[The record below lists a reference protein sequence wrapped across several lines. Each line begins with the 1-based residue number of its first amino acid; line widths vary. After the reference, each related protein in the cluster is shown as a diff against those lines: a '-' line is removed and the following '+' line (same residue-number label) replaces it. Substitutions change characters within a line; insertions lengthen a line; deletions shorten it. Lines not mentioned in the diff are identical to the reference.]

1 MKTMKLKKSVR
12 GLTFSLKEKLFGIGT
27 KYRYIVD
34 KENKEVIIIPDAN
47 GNMTVSRKK
56 SGDGFKPLFDIR
68 SREVREM
75 VSSCDYLEVEVKKN
89 RIIVRTIE
97 KISTREVIHK
107 SNIVRIEDVIGRY
120 TGEIVLDQAVGS
132 DYPVKLFGKPTLA
145 DDAYFSYLT
154 GKGISQTGFSGFSK
168 KQRKEIQ
175 KVYDVVSL
183 FSGAGLLDY
192 AFQDPQFRF
201 VYGVDFD
208 KDACETYRYNIGDH
222 IVCDDIRNVEANSV
236 PDMDVVIGGPCC
248 QAYSAANRRNM
259 NSEEAESKRLLIDDY
274 IRIVK
279 TKQPKVFVIENVPQ
293 MLTKENGLYIEKV
306 FHSLPEYDIT
316 TKVVCDSKV
325 GGYTIRKRA
334 IVIGSRIGEIV
345 LPDATFTSVKTV
357 RDALKDVDSSWFN
370 WKDVTMPR
378 EETRRTM
385 SYVPQGGNWKDV
397 PESIHKFGPE
407 THSDIYRRLSWDKP
421 APTLV
426 NWRKI
431 NLTHPEENRILNVSE
446 AAALMGLPKS
456 FKVLGSSLNAKQQQ
470 IGNGVSQ
477 AIGKFVKKY
486 VLQALNADSK
496 MINFSSAIA

>member
-1 MKTMKLKKSVR
+1 MKTMKLKKSKR

-34 KENKEVIIIPDAN
+34 KENKEIIIIPDIK
-47 GNMTVSRKK
+47 GDMTVSRKK
-56 SGDGFKPLFDIR
+56 SGNEFKPLFDIR
-68 SREVREM
+68 SKEVREL
-75 VSSCDYLEVEVKKN
+75 VSSCDYLEVVVKKN
-89 RIIVRTIE
+89 RIIVRTIK
-97 KISTREVIHK
+97 KISAREVIHK
-107 SNIVRIEDVIGRY
+107 NNIVKIEDAIGRY
-120 TGEIVLDQAVGS
+120 TGEIILDQAVGS
-132 DYPVKLFGKPTLA
+132 DYPVNLFGKSTLS
-145 DDAYFSYLT
+145 DDTFFSYLSEKT
-154 GKGISQTGFSGFSK
+154 ILPAGSGSFSK

-208 KDACETYRYNIGDH
+208 KDACETYRYNIGNH
-222 IVCDDIRNVEANSV
+222 IVCKDIRNVEAKSV

-248 QAYSAANRRNM
+248 QAYSAANRRNI
-259 NSEEAESKRLLIDDY
+259 NTEEAESKRLLIDDY

-279 TKQPKVFVIENVPQ
+279 EKQPKVFVIENVPH
-293 MLTKENGLYIEKV
+293 MLTKENGLYIGKV
-306 FHSLPEYDIT
+306 FNSLPEYDIT
-316 TKVVCDSKV
+316 TKIICDNAV

-345 LPDATFTSVKTV
+345 LPDVTLSTVKTV
-357 RDALKDVDSSWFN
+357 RDALKNVDSTWFN
-370 WKDVTMPR
+370 WNDVTVPR
-378 EETRRTM
+378 EETKRVM

-397 PESIHKFGPE
+397 PETVHKFGPE
-407 THSDIYRRLSWDKP
+407 THSDIYYRLSWDKP

-446 AAALMGLPKS
+446 AAALMGLPKA
-456 FKVLGSSLNAKQQQ
+456 FKVLGSTLNAKQQQ

-496 MINFSSAIA
+496 IAPMW